1 METRANYVLIGLFT
15 LAVIVG
21 GFAFVFWFS
30 TVGGAGARMA
40 YRIVFDGSVSGLNTG
55 ASVLFNGIRVGE
67 VTKLTLDPAA
77 PRSVVAMVSIEKS
90 VAVRADTAVSLE
102 YQGVTGTA
110 SIALRGGSTDGAQ
123 LTGNPPTLHVDAA
136 GAQDVT
142 QAAREAMRRI
152 DSLVADNETVLKTS
166 LKNIEV
172 FSQTLATNSKRVDQI
187 LAGAE
192 GLLGTET
199 QPGDIAQ
206 AARAIKTAAEHLDAH
221 IGEVSTGLTHFS
233 NGGLRQWEALAVDGR
248 HTLAEVDKMVRNIDR
263 NPSRLIFG
271 GSSAAPDDQSQKP
284 KRQ

>member
-15 LAVIVG
+15 LAVIAG
-21 GFAFVFWFS
+21 GFGFVYWFS
-30 TVGGAGARMA
+30 TVGGAGVRVS

-67 VTKLTLDPAA
+67 VSGLTLDPAA
-77 PRSVVAMVSIEKS
+77 PRSVVAMISIAKS

-102 YQGVTGTA
+102 YQGVTGMA
-110 SIALRGGSTDGAQ
+110 SIALRGGSSGAP
-123 LTGNPPTLHVDAA
+123 LLAGNPPTLRVDAA

-166 LKNIEV
+166 LKNVEV
-172 FSQTLATNSKRVDQI
+172 FSQTLATNSQRIEHI

-192 GLLGTET
+192 GLLGTDT

-206 AARAIKTAAEHLDAH
+206 AARAIKAAAEHLDAH
-221 IGEVSTGLTHFS
+221 IGEISTGLARFS
-233 NGGLRQWEALAVDGR
+233 NSGLRQWEALAVDGR
-248 HTLAEVDKMVRNIDR
+248 RTLAEVDKMVKNIDR
-263 NPSRLIFG
+263 NPSRLLFG
-271 GSSAAPDDQSQKP
+271 GSSPPNDDATQK
-284 KRQ
+284 KK